1 MDLRWH
7 VKERDFDEVV
17 KDFLQ
22 GLKSQFPVGT
32 VDLSVF
38 SLAPDIFVLNEIMRT
53 SSNCCRKGKYI
64 SEDLSQVY
72 HLPSSH

>member
-1 MDLRWH
+1 M

-32 VDLSVF
+32 VDLMSF
-38 SLAPDIFVLNEIMRT
+38 P
-53 SSNCCRKGKYI
+53 
-64 SEDLSQVY
+64 
-72 HLPSSH
+72 